1 MFGDKISKKFDDKNR
16 KKLRL
21 YETKKLPL
29 FIQENLDKY
38 KRWMD

>member
-1 MFGDKISKKFDDKNR
+1 MFGDKALKKFDGKNR
-16 KKLRL
+16 KKLEL
-21 YETKKLPL
+21 YETKKLPV

>member
-1 MFGDKISKKFDDKNR
+1 MFSDKVSKKFDDKNR
-16 KKLRL
+16 EKLEL

-38 KRWMD
+38 KRLMD